1 MGDIAVRRPA
11 TLFVVLL
18 AAILL
23 LLAATSVGRATLA
36 ADPTITPK
44 SPAVAKLCDQQI
56 LDLIASFQYAVVGN
70 LLRVRTLL
78 VALAFLL
85 MLVRCS
91 ARF

>member
-36 ADPTITPK
+36 AATSGHNRPVPAVINAGTSNHLNVAVQSAPIESDETPK
-44 SPAVAKLCDQQI
+44 GGKHGKGHGGGGGD
-56 LDLIASFQYAVVGN
+56 
-70 LLRVRTLL
+70 
-78 VALAFLL
+78 
-85 MLVRCS
+85 
-91 ARF
+91 